1 MARTTETTEEIV
13 EVVVTGTEAPVAA
26 AVEAIVEDMTCPEGH
41 TAFTV
46 SKNGKKANLSFNFGQ
61 DLPSMIE
68 LFGEGVVFD
77 QAKANM
83 IVRAQAV
90 TRTKVGNGESGE
102 AILAVWKPGVK
113 LVAAPRDPEKDALAF
128 LGGLDEE
135 KLQAMLAQLQKG

>member
-1 MARTTETTEEIV
+1 MARENEKTEEIV
-13 EVVVTGTEAPVAA
+13 EEVVTETEAPVAA
-26 AVEAIVEDMTCPEGH
+26 AVESIVENMPCPEGH

-46 SKNGKKANLSFNFGQ
+46 SKNGKKAILSFNFGQ
-61 DLPSMIE
+61 DLASMIE

-113 LVAAPRDPEKDALAF
+113 LAAAPRDPEKEALAF
-128 LGGLDEE
+128 LNGVSEE
-135 KLQAMLAQLQKG
+135 KLQEMLAQLQKG